1 MIVVA
6 CRNPIR
12 EEISRCRIY
21 IPLLCTPSDPKIRV
35 AAGIFRSNA
44 VMEPRLHCRVALR
57 RTRAVAGVEPR
68 LVLGI
73 QAGSG
78 RVGYFVIDLGVI
90 T

>member
-6 CRNPIR
+6 SGNPIR

-44 VMEPRLHCRVALR
+44 VMEPRLHCGVALR
-57 RTRAVAGVEPR
+57 RVGAVAGVEPR
-68 LVLGI
+68 RVLGL

-78 RVGYFVIDLGVI
+78 RVGYFVFGFGV
-90 T
+90 TT